1 MCQFTSLL
9 TEHFDLKMVACE
21 ISPKA
26 FCATGSTEYVF
37 DGIDEN
43 DVEIEFIDD
52 DKHRRRK

>member
-1 MCQFTSLL
+1 MCGF
-9 TEHFDLKMVACE
+9 LKMVACE

>member
-1 MCQFTSLL
+1 MCGF
-9 TEHFDLKMVACE
+9 LKMVACE

-26 FCATGSTEYVF
+26 FCATGSY
-37 DGIDEN
+37 EN